1 MRIGSVRFGIDT
13 GGTFTDLVLWDGQ
26 TCRTHKVRSTPGDPA
41 RAILK
46 GIEEM
51 LAPGTAAAEIV
62 HGSTVATN
70 ALLER
75 KGARTAFVTTE
86 GFEDVLAIGRQN
98 RSQLYNFFAPAPSPL
113 VGPELTFGLAE
124 RTLNDGSIHKAL
136 DPAAAE
142 DLARKLYDLGVESVA
157 VCLLHSYVNGAH
169 ESCVA
174 EKVASCAE
182 GRRKL
187 FVSLSHEVLP
197 EYREYE
203 RAATTLVNAYVSPL
217 MGRYLERLS
226 EQLGKT
232 RLRVFQSNGGS
243 ISAEAAAHSAVH
255 TVLSGPAGG
264 VLGAAAVGRAA
275 GFERLISFDM
285 GGTSTDVSLYDAS
298 FTYSTETTLG
308 DFPIRVPMLD
318 IHSVGA
324 GGGSIAWLDAAGVLR
339 VGPQSAGAQ
348 PGPACYGEGDEVT
361 VTDANLILG
370 RIDPSRFLGG
380 RMQLDVERCRHAMA
394 RFAGTLAV
402 TPEQAARA
410 IVDVANSNMER
421 AIRKVS
427 VERGHDPREFALLSF
442 GGAGAQHACE
452 LAERLEIPTVIVPR
466 HAGVLSALGMLVADC
481 VRDYSLSILSR
492 PAAEVFSELEMRAAG
507 EFSEQNFAEVVYER
521 SVDLRYRG
529 QSYEITVPWD
539 ERETFHDL
547 HRRFYGYDHRGR
559 EVEQVTARLKAVG
572 IVETNA
578 KIDLAAPS
586 EKREFSS
593 VFVAPGWNGRE
604 DAAGNLVM
612 RLRGKPEISAATTT
626 ADRNS

>member
-1 MRIGSVRFGIDT
+1 MRIGIDT
-13 GGTFTDLVLWDGQ
+13 GGTFTDLVLWDGKR
-26 TCRTHKVRSTPGDPA
+26 CRTHKVRSTPDDPA
-41 RAILK
+41 RAILQ
-46 GIEEM
+46 GIQES
-51 LAPGTAAAEIV
+51 LAPGEAVSEIV

-86 GFEDVLAIGRQN
+86 GFEDVLSIGRQN
-98 RSQLYNFFAPAPSPL
+98 RSQLYNFFAPAPQPL
-113 VGPELTFGLAE
+113 VTSDLTFGLPE
-124 RTLNDGSIHKAL
+124 RTLHDGSIHKAL

-142 DLARKLYDLGVESVA
+142 DLARTLYDLGIESVA
-157 VCLLHSYVNGAH
+157 VCLLHSYVNGSH
-169 ESCVA
+169 ESCLA
-174 EKVASCAE
+174 EKLANCGA
-182 GRRKL
+182 GRPRL

-217 MGRYLERLS
+217 MERYLNRLS

-243 ISAEAAAHSAVH
+243 ISAEGAGRSAVH

-285 GGTSTDVSLYDAS
+285 GGTSTDVSLYDGG

-324 GGGSIAWLDAAGVLR
+324 GGGSIAWLDSAGALR

-348 PGPACYGEGDEVT
+348 PGPVCYGEGDEVT
-361 VTDANLILG
+361 VTDANLVLG
-370 RIDPSRFLGG
+370 RIDPARFLGG
-380 RMQLDVERCRHAMA
+380 RMQLDVERCRHAMG
-394 RFAGTLAV
+394 RFAETLGV
-402 TPEQAARA
+402 GPEQAARA

-421 AIRKVS
+421 AIRTVS

-452 LAERLEIPTVIVPR
+452 LAERLEIPVVIVPR
-466 HAGVLSALGMLVADC
+466 HAGVLSALGMLAADC
-481 VRDYSLSILSR
+481 VRDYSQSILSR
-492 PAAEVFSELEMRAAG
+492 PAAEVFGELELRSAEEFAAQ
-507 EFSEQNFAEVVYER
+507 EFAEVIYER
-521 SVDLRYRG
+521 NVDLRYRG

-539 ERETFHDL
+539 QRDTFHDV
-547 HRRFYGYDHRGR
+547 HRRLYGYDHQGR
-559 EVEQVTARLKAVG
+559 EVEQVTARLKAIG
-572 IVETNA
+572 MVEPGA
-578 KIDLAAPS
+578 KIDLTAPS
-586 EKREFSS
+586 DKQEFSS
-593 VFVAPGWNGRE
+593 VFVPKAWDGQE
-604 DAAGNLVM
+604 DAAGNLV
-612 RLRGKPEISAATTT
+612 LRRSQ
-626 ADRNS
+626 